1 MIFEYGLYY
10 IIPNKF
16 GKQMF
21 GGTSGNTGLP
31 AISVERKQR
40 SLFQQV
46 EQELFAFRI
55 ADQFSPRAV
64 ALLPYTQVDRG
75 SQYILILDTEIG
87 ECFSVFVFRLDRL
100 MRTLFDGGH

>member
-31 AISVERKQR
+31 AIPVSSAAPVTKT
-40 SLFQQV
+40 
-46 EQELFAFRI
+46 A
-55 ADQFSPRAV
+55 RAG
-64 ALLPYTQVDRG
+64 AKAP
-75 SQYILILDTEIG
+75 
-87 ECFSVFVFRLDRL
+87 
-100 MRTLFDGGH
+100 GHAA

>member
-21 GGTSGNTGLP
+21 GTSGNTSLP
-31 AISVERKQR
+31 AIPVERKQR

-75 SQYILILDTEIG
+75 SQYILILDAEIG
-87 ECFSVFVFRLDRL
+87 EAFPFSSFA
-100 MRTLFDGGH
+100 